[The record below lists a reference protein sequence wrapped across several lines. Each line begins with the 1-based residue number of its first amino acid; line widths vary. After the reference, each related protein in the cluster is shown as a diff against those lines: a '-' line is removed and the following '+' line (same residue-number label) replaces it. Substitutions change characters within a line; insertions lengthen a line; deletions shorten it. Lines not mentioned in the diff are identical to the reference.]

1 MRITYDY
8 SEFLQEFREE
18 LYECALS
25 LEDEVLVLRGKP
37 LPDGYR
43 PVIDWYYDEDVMLD
57 MLADAEITNEA
68 REEFNRVYD
77 FLEPIKV
84 KDLIVE
90 MKRKSTLFGDD

>member
-43 PVIDWYYDEDVMLD
+43 PVIDWYYDEDVMLEWRLFKPRED
-57 MLADAEITNEA
+57 DEVIGCIHLDHVAEIAYCPFCGEKLP
-68 REEFNRVYD
+68 EV
-77 FLEPIKV
+77 
-84 KDLIVE
+84 
-90 MKRKSTLFGDD
+90 DDG